1 MTDVVVTPQ
10 NIDQD
15 GLVVVHTGSLLITNN
30 YIIRNDGRMFIRVV
44 NGGGSPAV
52 TTIVTRNKVAGNA
65 IADRVVSVEAGTE
78 QNIGPFPPSV
88 FNNSDGDIDVSFDFI
103 TSVTLA
109 ALHLGNP

>member
-1 MTDVVVTPQ
+1 MALQTVVPQ

-15 GLVVVHTGSLLITNN
+15 GLVVVHTGSLSTSNN
-30 YIIRNDGRMFIRVV
+30 YIIRNDGKMFIRVV

-52 TTIVTRNKVAGNA
+52 TTIVTRNSVAGNA
-65 IADRVVSVEAGTE
+65 IADRVVSVAAGTE

-88 FNNSDGDIDVSFDFI
+88 FNDSNGDVDVSFDFI

-109 ALHLGNP
+109 SLHLGNP